1 MQIIETM
8 IQILHNPRCR
18 KSREG
23 LALLEAEGLTFEII
37 KYLDDNLTIKDL
49 ISIISKLGMSP
60 IDLVRKNEV
69 IWKSEY
75 KGKDLNDV
83 QIIEAM
89 VLNPKLIERPIVIN
103 NNKAIVGRPAEA
115 IKTIL

>member
-1 MQIIETM
+1 M

-23 LALLEAEGLTFEII
+23 LALLEAEGQDFMVI
-37 KYLDDNLTIKDL
+37 KYLEDKLTIKNLTI
-49 ISIISKLGMSP
+49 IVSKLDISP
-60 IDLVRKNEV
+60 IDLVRKNEA
-69 IWKSEY
+69 IWKSEF
-75 KGKDLNDV
+75 KGKDLNDA

-89 VLNPKLIERPIVIN
+89 VANPKLIERPIVIN
-103 NNKAIVGRPAEA
+103 KNKAVIGRPLDA

>member
-1 MQIIETM
+1 M

-23 LALLEAEGLTFEII
+23 LALLEAEGQNFMVI
-37 KYLDDNLTIKDL
+37 KYLEDKLTVKNLTT
-49 ISIISKLGMSP
+49 IISKLDISP
-60 IDLVRKNEV
+60 IDLVRKNEA
-69 IWKSEY
+69 IWKSEF
-75 KGKDLNDV
+75 KGKDLNDA

-89 VLNPKLIERPIVIN
+89 VANPKLIERPIVIN
-103 NNKAIVGRPAEA
+103 KNKAVIGRPSDA

>member
-1 MQIIETM
+1 M

-23 LALLEAEGLTFEII
+23 LALLEAEGQDFMVI
-37 KYLDDNLTIKDL
+37 KYLEDKLTVKNLTTIV
-49 ISIISKLGMSP
+49 SKLDISP
-60 IDLVRKNEV
+60 IDLVRKNEA
-69 IWKSEY
+69 IWKSEF
-75 KGKDLNDV
+75 KGKDLNDA

-89 VLNPKLIERPIVIN
+89 VANPKLIERPIVIN
-103 NNKAIVGRPAEA
+103 KNKAVIGRPLDA

>member
-1 MQIIETM
+1 M

-23 LALLEAEGLTFEII
+23 LALLEAEGQNFMVI
-37 KYLDDNLTIKDL
+37 KYLEDKLTVKNLTTIV
-49 ISIISKLGMSP
+49 SKLDISP
-60 IDLVRKNEV
+60 IDLVRKNEA
-69 IWKSEY
+69 IWKSEF
-75 KGKDLNDV
+75 KGKDLNDA

-89 VLNPKLIERPIVIN
+89 VANPKLIERPIVIN
-103 NNKAIVGRPAEA
+103 KNKAVIGRPLDA

>member
-1 MQIIETM
+1 M

-23 LALLEAEGLTFEII
+23 LALLEAEGQDFMVI
-37 KYLDDNLTIKDL
+37 KYLEDKLTVKNLTTIV
-49 ISIISKLGMSP
+49 SKLDISP
-60 IDLVRKNEV
+60 IDLVRKNEA
-69 IWKSEY
+69 IWKSEF
-75 KGKDLNDV
+75 KGKDLNEA

-89 VLNPKLIERPIVIN
+89 VANPKLIERPIVIN
-103 NNKAIVGRPAEA
+103 KNKAVIGRPLDA

>member
-1 MQIIETM
+1 M

-23 LALLEAEGLTFEII
+23 LALLEAEGQDFMVI
-37 KYLDDNLTIKDL
+37 KYLEDKLTVKNLTT
-49 ISIISKLGMSP
+49 IISKLDISP
-60 IDLVRKNEV
+60 IDLVRKNEA
-69 IWKSEY
+69 IWKSEF
-75 KGKDLNDV
+75 KGKDLNDA

-89 VLNPKLIERPIVIN
+89 VANPKLIERPIVIN
-103 NNKAIVGRPAEA
+103 KNKAVIGRPSDA

>member
-1 MQIIETM
+1 M

-23 LALLEAEGLTFEII
+23 LALLEAEGQDFMVI
-37 KYLDDNLTIKDL
+37 KYLEDKLTVKNLTTIV
-49 ISIISKLGMSP
+49 SKLDISP
-60 IDLVRKNEV
+60 IDLVRKNEA
-69 IWKSEY
+69 IWKSEF
-75 KGKDLNDV
+75 KGKDLNDA

-89 VLNPKLIERPIVIN
+89 VANPKLIERPIVISK
-103 NNKAIVGRPAEA
+103 NKAVIGRPSDA

>member
-1 MQIIETM
+1 M

-23 LALLEAEGLTFEII
+23 LALLEAEDQDFMVI
-37 KYLDDNLTIKDL
+37 KYLEDKLTVKNLTTIV
-49 ISIISKLGMSP
+49 SKLDISP
-60 IDLVRKNEV
+60 IDLVRKNEA
-69 IWKSEY
+69 IWKSEF
-75 KGKDLNDV
+75 KGKDLNDA

-89 VLNPKLIERPIVIN
+89 VANPKLIERPIVIN
-103 NNKAIVGRPAEA
+103 KNKAVIGRPLDA

>member
-1 MQIIETM
+1 M

-23 LALLEAEGLTFEII
+23 LALLEAEGQDFMVI
-37 KYLDDNLTIKDL
+37 KYLEDKLTVKNLTTIV
-49 ISIISKLGMSP
+49 SKLDISP
-60 IDLVRKNEV
+60 IDLVRKNEA
-69 IWKSEY
+69 IWKSEF
-75 KGKDLNDV
+75 KGKDLNDA

-89 VLNPKLIERPIVIN
+89 VANPKLIERPIVIN
-103 NNKAIVGRPAEA
+103 KNKAVIGRPSDA

>member
-1 MQIIETM
+1 M

-23 LALLEAEGLTFEII
+23 LALLEAEGQDFMVI
-37 KYLDDNLTIKDL
+37 KYLEDKLTVKNLTT
-49 ISIISKLGMSP
+49 IISKLDISP
-60 IDLVRKNEV
+60 IDLVRKNEA
-69 IWKSEY
+69 IWKSEF
-75 KGKDLNDV
+75 KGKDLNDA

-89 VLNPKLIERPIVIN
+89 VANPKLIERPIVIN
-103 NNKAIVGRPAEA
+103 KNKAVIGRPLDA